1 MHSVLSLAMVAP
13 AQAVPFADDEEL
25 GEAWHAVVGFTRAVP
40 TEQQMHSLLVDNL
53 MFALRC
59 AASPDSFFFGPTRD
73 LLPLRPAGCVH
84 GGIFPA
90 FANAHIGQVALFA
103 GTSKQSND
111 CMLPVVWASLL
122 PKPLSVPILEAEAQ
136 LHPALFC
143 MC

>member
-1 MHSVLSLAMVAP
+1 M
-13 AQAVPFADDEEL
+13 PFADDEEL

-59 AASPDSFFFGPTRD
+59 AASPLTASRQ
-73 LLPLRPAGCVH
+73 LLLWSHCSAIQPAGCVH

-143 MC
+143 MCECVTDS

>member
-1 MHSVLSLAMVAP
+1 MVAP
-13 AQAVPFADDEEL
+13 AQVVPFADEQEL
-25 GEAWHAVVGFTRAVP
+25 GEAWHAVAGFTRAVP

-59 AASPDSFFFGPTRD
+59 AASPDSFIFFGPTTGNCSA
-73 LLPLRPAGCVH
+73 LQPAGCVH

-90 FANAHIGQVALFA
+90 FVNAHIGQVALFA

-143 MC
+143 MCECVTDS